1 MPDVNSI
8 LDMEYFL
15 YYDLIIKQVN
25 LKKKETQQKEKMQR
39 QQQNKKT
46 R

>member
-25 LKKKETQQKEKMQR
+25 LKKKENQQKEKLQR
-39 QQQNKKT
+39 QSQTKRT